1 MCATRR
7 DRLARLIYSGV
18 MDIIGTRIL
27 VTGGTGVLGGLIAS
41 QLRDAGAKTVI
52 VGRPGERLNEALA
65 HSEGFGVDLAVPG
78 AGSALIAAI
87 HAAGPLDGIVLA
99 HGVVAFGNIAET
111 PQATVAEL
119 TAINQTSVIDIVTA
133 AIPALRESKANGHD
147 PFIATISGVISESA
161 MAGAALYGASKSA
174 VRHFV
179 AAGQR
184 ELRREG
190 IRIFDTRPPH
200 TETGLASRAIAGTA
214 PNFPAGA
221 DPTVVAARIVAAIVN
236 DETDVPSTSF

>member
-1 MCATRR
+1 
-7 DRLARLIYSGV
+7 
-18 MDIIGTRIL
+18 MDIIGNRIL

-41 QLRDAGAKTVI
+41 QLREAGARTVV
-52 VGRPGERLNEALA
+52 VGRPGDRLNEALG

-78 AGSALIAAI
+78 AGSALIEAI
-87 HAAGPLDGIVLA
+87 LAAGPLDGIVLA
-99 HGVVAFGNIAET
+99 HGVVAFGNITET
-111 PQATVAEL
+111 APSTVAEL
-119 TAINQTSVIDIVTA
+119 TAINQSSVIDIVTA
-133 AIPALRESKANGHD
+133 AIPALRESKANGHE

-161 MAGAALYGASKSA
+161 MAGAALYGATKAA

-179 AAGQR
+179 SAGQR

-190 IRIFDTRPPH
+190 IRLFDTRPPH

-221 DPTVVAARIVAAIVN
+221 DPEAVAARIVSAILT

>member
-1 MCATRR
+1 
-7 DRLARLIYSGV
+7 
-18 MDIIGTRIL
+18 MDIIGNRIL
-27 VTGGTGVLGGLIAS
+27 VTGGTGVLGSLIAS

-87 HAAGPLDGIVLA
+87 RAAGPLDGIVLA
-99 HGVVAFGNIAET
+99 HGVVAFGNIAEA

-221 DPTVVAARIVAAIVN
+221 DPTAVAARIVAAIIN